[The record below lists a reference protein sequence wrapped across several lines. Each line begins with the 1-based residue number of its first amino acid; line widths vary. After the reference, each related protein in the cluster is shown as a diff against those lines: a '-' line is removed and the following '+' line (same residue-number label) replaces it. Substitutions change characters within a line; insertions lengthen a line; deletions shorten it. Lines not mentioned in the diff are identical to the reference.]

1 MYFTF
6 VILGLIFG
14 IVLFLI
20 GIRTNN
26 MDIISIGSV
35 ISIFF
40 LLICINIY
48 IPNLIHNLNSSAIR
62 IK

>member
-1 MYFTF
+1 MYFIF
-6 VILGLIFG
+6 VMLGLTLG
-14 IVLFLI
+14 IILFLT

-26 MDIISIGSV
+26 VDIISIGSV

-48 IPNLIHNLNSSAIR
+48 IPNLIHNFNSST
-62 IK
+62 IKFK